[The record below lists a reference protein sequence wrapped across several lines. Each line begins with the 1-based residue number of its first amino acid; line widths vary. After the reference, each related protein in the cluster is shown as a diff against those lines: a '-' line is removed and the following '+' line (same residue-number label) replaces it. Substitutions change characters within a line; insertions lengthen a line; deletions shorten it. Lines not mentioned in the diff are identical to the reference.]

1 MTELSTLQHNLTD
14 TAQIKSTMALKLP
27 VHRLAPTLTSSLRP
41 TYYFLSSRPI
51 THRTFSYT
59 HTLREAPREKDPKVV
74 YSRPTTLGGADRK
87 SSPLRIWPFVLILA
101 GGFYAF
107 NTLIKE
113 RSGTKPADKGP
124 VKTEH
129 PRG

>member
-1 MTELSTLQHNLTD
+1 MTELMTLQHNLTRWPKYFD
-14 TAQIKSTMALKLP
+14 MTANLP
-27 VHRLAPTLTSSLRP
+27 LQRLSHLILRP
-41 TYYFLSSRPI
+41 SKLQPSILLGTSLSRQPFGSL
-51 THRTFSYT
+51 SK
-59 HTLREAPREKDPKVV
+59 LRSPEKPEEPRVV

-87 SSPLRIWPFVLILA
+87 SSPLRIWPFVLILL

-107 NTLIKE
+107 NQLIKE
-113 RSGTKPADKGP
+113 RSGTKPAERV